1 MRLTEKNLQRILIAG
16 TALSLVA
23 LVAMSSDSLRKVKA
37 GRTPA
42 LTEAAARGK
51 HAWNSRNCNDCH
63 TILGIGGYFAPELTK
78 VLDRR
83 DTVYLARW
91 LLDPRATKPGT
102 TMPPQRLTDAEARD
116 LVAFLVWVHGIDTNG
131 WPPTGTMGTAA
142 AGGSDAAAG
151 AMLFAQKGC
160 TACHQAGAHGTGA
173 TFGPDLSHI
182 ASRQYD
188 GLSNDPAFM
197 DHWLANPEAVKPG
210 TQMPNLALTATERT
224 QLVAYLGTL
233 R

>member
-1 MRLTEKNLQRILIAG
+1 MRLTEKVLQRILVAG

-42 LTEAAARGK
+42 LSDAAARGK
-51 HAWNSRNCNDCH
+51 HVWNSRNCNDCH
-63 TILGIGGYFAPELTK
+63 TVLGIGGYFAPELTR
-78 VLDRR
+78 VLERR

-116 LVAFLVWVHGIDTNG
+116 LVAFLVWVRGIDTNG
-131 WPPTGTMGTAA
+131 WPPLPATG
-142 AGGSDAAAG
+142 AGGG
-151 AMLFAQKGC
+151 AMPGRTVMEQKGC
-160 TACHQAGAHGTGA
+160 FGCHVINGYGTKETA
-173 TFGPDLSHI
+173 PDLSHI
-182 ASRQYD
+182 GSTRYD
-188 GLSNDPAFM
+188 ALPNTPDFLDRWIDNPA
-197 DHWLANPEAVKPG
+197 AQKPG
-210 TQMPNLALTATERT
+210 TMMPHLAMTPAERADI
-224 QLVAYLGTL
+224 VSYLETL